1 MSSLECDVVVCGLG
15 GAGATAAIT
24 AAESGA
30 SVVVVERTDDGGG
43 STRDSGGNIRTFND
57 AEKAIEHYALL
68 SYGST
73 ARPVIRAMVET
84 AVTLPDWMESHGG
97 QQVFGNPRHYTG
109 KEGYPD
115 AICPIGYRGSAFE
128 SVPGAEGLG
137 PRFQAAPLWW
147 SGDENLRGGTAGGTA
162 SGTTLWQML
171 SANLEKLAIPIYY
184 NAKAEELVVDPDC
197 TVAGVRCVTRD
208 GSLEIRARGGVI
220 LTCGGFAD
228 DSKLKIDCFG
238 ADLPTLCGPGKKTG
252 EGIRMAQSVGADL
265 FHMKDLAASLG
276 YKFPEE
282 PAAFFAT
289 MRGPGFVLVD
299 QDSLRYANE
308 TELESHAAAL
318 TLLVPDQHRGSY
330 RRLPSYFIFDEETR
344 YDGPIVRTPSGY
356 NAGFDWS
363 RDNAREIRRGW
374 INSAD
379 SIEELAEQLG
389 LPSDQLTKTVDEF
402 NRAASAGAP
411 DRFGRPHELMRP
423 IQSPPYYG
431 VPTWPVIFNTQ
442 GGPRRDE
449 RCRVLNTRGEP
460 IRGLFS
466 AGELGSMFGAYYPGG
481 GNVTEALA
489 TGIIAGKAA
498 ASCAVAV

>member
-1 MSSLECDVVVCGLG
+1 M
-15 GAGATAAIT
+15 AAIA

-30 SVVVVERTDDGGG
+30 NVIVVERSNDGGG
-43 STRDSGGNIRTFND
+43 STRDSGGNIRTFED
-57 AEKAIEHYALL
+57 VELAIEHYAHL

-73 ARPVIRAMVET
+73 SVDVIRAMVET
-84 AVTLPDWMESHGG
+84 AVTLPDWFASHGG

-137 PRFQAAPLWW
+137 PRFQAAPTSWKL
-147 SGDENLRGGTAGGTA
+147 DESLKGGTAGGTA
-162 SGTTLWQML
+162 SGTTLWQVL
-171 SANLEKLAIPIYY
+171 YANLNRLGASIHYDTRTEQLI
-184 NAKAEELVVDPDC
+184 VDADGA
-197 TVAGVRCVTRD
+197 VIGVRCVTPTGD
-208 GSLEIRARGGVI
+208 LEILADRGVI
-220 LTCGGFAD
+220 LSCGGFAD
-228 DSKLKIDCFG
+228 DPKLKIDCFG

-289 MRGPGFVLVD
+289 MRGPGFILVD
-299 QDSLRYANE
+299 QEGLRYANE
-308 TELESHAAAL
+308 TELESHAAGLSML
-318 TLLVPDQHRGSY
+318 TPDQAKGSY

-363 RDNAREIRRGW
+363 RDNSREIERGW
-374 INSAD
+374 IKTATSIAD
-379 SIEELAEQLG
+379 LAEQIG
-389 LPSDQLTKTVDEF
+389 LPKDALVSTVDAF
-402 NRAASAGAP
+402 NEASSSGSADP
-411 DRFGRPHELMRP
+411 HGRPLDLTRP
-423 IQSPPYYG
+423 IASEPFYAVQ
-431 VPTWPVIFNTQ
+431 VWPVLFNTQ
-442 GGPRRDE
+442 GGPRRDPQ
-449 RCRVLNTRGEP
+449 CRVLNTFGKP
-460 IRGLFS
+460 IQGLYS

-481 GNVTEALA
+481 GNVTEALS
-489 TGIIAGKAA
+489 TGIIAGRAA
-498 ASCAVAV
+498 ASA